1 MREPA
6 MNDRITVVNRYNGWT
21 EGGGGNDGDDASHTD
36 ECEHDDD
43 VDEEAHE
50 DGTVVRIQVLSRC

>member
-1 MREPA
+1 
-6 MNDRITVVNRYNGWT
+6 MNDRITVANRYNGWA

-43 VDEEAHE
+43 VDEEGHE